1 MGYFHFLLQ
10 KKTEIIPNFYNKK
23 IIQMNQSKN
32 NYRTAFIFLTSLFF
46 LWGFI
51 TVLVDSLIPRIR
63 DLFTLTYFQAG
74 LVQFAFFGAYFI
86 LSIPAGFLLSKIGYK
101 KGIVVGLITMALGCF
116 LFYPAASFRE
126 FNIFLLA
133 YFILA
138 GGITV
143 LQVAANPYVA
153 VLGSEAGAASRLNLS
168 QAFNSLGTSI
178 APILGASFLLS
189 DKVKSSDEI
198 SELTA
203 TAREAYLVTEATAV
217 QTPFMVITS
226 FIILLALVFVF
237 VKLPKMLSSAPKGGY
252 NLLFRKQSLLLGA
265 LGIFIYV
272 GAEVAIGSYL
282 VNYFYD
288 MGLTAVVK
296 QNETLAS
303 IASTLLGKDL
313 EVVSDYGILGAFVT
327 FYWSGAMIGR
337 FVGSYL
343 TKIIRPS
350 RVLSYF
356 AIGAV
361 IMILISSQTLGIV
374 SMVSI
379 LAVGLFNSIMFP
391 TIFSLSL
398 EGLDNLKP
406 QASGILCTMI
416 VGGAIIPPLYGYMTD
431 LYGFKMALILLIG
444 CYVYIVWYGFRQGKE
459 SIGV

>member
-1 MGYFHFLLQ
+1 
-10 KKTEIIPNFYNKK
+10 
-23 IIQMNQSKN
+23 MNQSKN
-32 NYRTAFIFLTSLFF
+32 NYKTAFIFLTSLFF

-101 KGIVVGLITMALGCF
+101 RGIVVGLITMAIGCF

-126 FNIFLLA
+126 FNVFLLA
-133 YFILA
+133 YFVLA
-138 GGITV
+138 GGITI

-153 VLGSEAGAASRLNLS
+153 VLGSESGAASRLNLS

-178 APILGASFLLS
+178 APILGASFILS
-189 DKVKSSDEI
+189 DRVRSSDEI
-198 SELTA
+198 SEMTNA
-203 TAREAYLVTEATAV
+203 AREAYLISEATAV

-237 VKLPKMLSSAPKGGY
+237 VKLPTMLSSAPKGGY
-252 NLLFRKQSLLLGA
+252 SALLQNKSLLLGA
-265 LGIFIYV
+265 FGIFIYV

-288 MGLTAVVK
+288 MGLTAIVK
-296 QNETLAS
+296 QNKVLAA
-303 IASTLLGKDL
+303 IASTLLSQDL
-313 EVVSDYGILGAFVT
+313 ATVSDYGILGAFVT

-343 TKIIRPS
+343 TTVIRPS
-350 RVLSYF
+350 VVLSYF
-356 AIGAV
+356 AAGAV
-361 IMILISSQTLGIV
+361 LMIIISSQTLGIV
-374 SMVSI
+374 SMISI

-398 EGLDNLKP
+398 EGLDDLKP

-431 LYGFKMALILLIG
+431 LFGFKMALILLIA
-444 CYVYIVWYGFRQGKE
+444 CYAYIIWFGYKLSKKVI
-459 SIGV
+459 SSS

>member
-1 MGYFHFLLQ
+1 
-10 KKTEIIPNFYNKK
+10 
-23 IIQMNQSKN
+23 MNQTKH

-101 KGIVVGLITMALGCF
+101 RGIVAGLIIMAIGCF

-126 FNIFLLA
+126 FNVFLLA
-133 YFILA
+133 YFVLA

-153 VLGSEAGAASRLNLS
+153 VLGSESGAASRLNLS

-178 APILGASFLLS
+178 APILGASFILS
-189 DKVKSSDEI
+189 DKVRSSDEI
-198 SELTA
+198 SEMTTA
-203 TAREAYLVTEATAV
+203 AREAYLISEATAV
-217 QTPFMVITS
+217 QTPFMVIAS

-237 VKLPKMLSSAPKGGY
+237 VKLPTMLSSAPKGGY
-252 NLLFRKQSLLLGA
+252 SSLLRNKSLLLGA

-296 QNETLAS
+296 QNEVLAA
-303 IASTLLGKDL
+303 IASTLLGQDL
-313 EVVSDYGILGAFVT
+313 SVVSDYGILGAFVT

-343 TKIIRPS
+343 TKVIRPS
-350 RVLSYF
+350 VVLSYF
-356 AIGAV
+356 ATGAV
-361 IMILISSQTLGIV
+361 LMIVISSQSLGIV
-374 SMVSI
+374 SMISI

-398 EGLDNLKP
+398 EGLDDLKP

-431 LYGFKMALILLIG
+431 LFGFKMALLLLIV
-444 CYVYIVWYGFRQGKE
+444 CYGYIIWYGYQRSKK
-459 SIGV
+459 SLLA